1 MYRFFVSGEAI
12 KEGAVTI
19 SGPDAHHIR
28 DVLRMKAG
36 DEIFVCTGDEWEYA
50 CSIETLTSE
59 EVTARIS
66 DAAKSG
72 KELPGRIVLYQCLP
86 KGDKMETVIQKAVEL
101 GAAEIVPVLSS
112 RCVSR
117 PDRKKA
123 EGKLK
128 RWNQIAEAA
137 AKQAK
142 RMVVPQVAGI
152 LDFKEAV
159 SRACNSDVC
168 LLPYEKCENM
178 AETRQILNAIQS
190 GSSISVLIGPEG
202 GFSEEEANAA
212 EKAGFSA
219 ISLGRRILRTETAGM
234 AVLAMLVFLLDR

>member
-72 KELPGRIVLYQCLP
+72 KELPGRIVLQ
-86 KGDKMETVIQKAVEL
+86 
-101 GAAEIVPVLSS
+101 
-112 RCVSR
+112 
-117 PDRKKA
+117 
-123 EGKLK
+123 
-128 RWNQIAEAA
+128 
-137 AKQAK
+137 
-142 RMVVPQVAGI
+142 
-152 LDFKEAV
+152 
-159 SRACNSDVC
+159 
-168 LLPYEKCENM
+168 
-178 AETRQILNAIQS
+178 
-190 GSSISVLIGPEG
+190 
-202 GFSEEEANAA
+202 
-212 EKAGFSA
+212 
-219 ISLGRRILRTETAGM
+219 
-234 AVLAMLVFLLDR
+234 